1 MLIRDCIRKAFTKL
15 WEMKFLAAVVEMM
28 AIRKKTR
35 AYNMWERIVEPFHK
49 LGYMSLSPGTADN

>member
-1 MLIRDCIRKAFTKL
+1 MLIRDCIRKAFMKL

-35 AYNMWERIVEPFHK
+35 ACSVWERTGDTFHK
-49 LGYMSLSPGTADN
+49 LAYTSLSPGTADN